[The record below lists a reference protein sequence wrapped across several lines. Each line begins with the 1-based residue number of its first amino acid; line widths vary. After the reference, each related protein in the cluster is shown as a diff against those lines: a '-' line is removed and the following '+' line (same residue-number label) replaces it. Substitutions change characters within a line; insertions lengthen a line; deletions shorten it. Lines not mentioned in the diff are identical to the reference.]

1 MRIGVGSDHAGF
13 ALKEHVRERLEAS
26 GHDVVDFGAKDESR
40 CDYPDFAIVVARAV
54 ARKEVERGIL
64 VCGTGLGI
72 AMAANRVRAVRAAPC
87 TSEYEAVMTRKHND
101 ANILALGGRVVTPEI
116 ADRIVDVFLAT
127 EFEGG
132 RHQRR
137 VSKIDSCC
145 EVDR

>member
-1 MRIGVGSDHAGF
+1 MKIGVGSDHAGF
-13 ALKEHVRERLEAS
+13 ALKEHVRKRIEEA
-26 GHDVVDFGAKDESR
+26 GHDVVDYGAKDESR
-40 CDYPDFAIVVARAV
+40 SDYPDFGIVVARAV

-72 AMAANRVRAVRAAPC
+72 SMTANRVRTVRAAPC

-101 ANILALGGRVVTPEI
+101 ANILALGGRVVTPDI
-116 ADRIVDVFLAT
+116 ADRIVDAFFST

-137 VSKIDSCC
+137 VSKIDSNS
-145 EVDR
+145 ETD

>member
-1 MRIGVGSDHAGF
+1 MKIGIGSDHAGF
-13 ALKEHVRERLEAS
+13 ALKEHVRERMEAA
-26 GHDVVDFGAKDESR
+26 GHEMVDFGAKDETRS
-40 CDYPDFAIVVARAV
+40 DYPDFGIVVARAV

-72 AMAANRVRAVRAAPC
+72 SMTANRVRTVRAAPC
-87 TSEYEAVMTRKHND
+87 TSEYAAVMTRKHND
-101 ANILALGGRVVTPEI
+101 ANILALGGRLVTPEI
-116 ADRIVDVFLAT
+116 ADRIVDAFFAT

-145 EVDR
+145 EVD